1 MTMRFWVELVVRAFE
16 FYLAFGLAFAVW
28 FQALGWTRI
37 DASAAGGGI
46 GFRLLITPGLVL
58 LWPLLL
64 MKWWRHNH
72 HLVFLGDPIGPV
84 SPRRLRRCHGLI
96 WKGLAVLVPLLIGSG
111 WWWRLT
117 PPSPS
122 VLPELP
128 VSVAIKPLAPR

>member
-1 MTMRFWVELVVRAFE
+1 MTMRFWVEFVVQSFE
-16 FYLAFGLAFAVW
+16 WYLALGLVFACA
-28 FQALGWTRI
+28 FQALGLTRV

-64 MKWWRHNH
+64 MKWWRHH
-72 HLVFLGDPIGPV
+72 YQLVFLGDPIAPV
-84 SPRRLRRCHGLI
+84 SPRHLRRWHGLI
-96 WKGLAVLVPLLIGSG
+96 WKGLAVLVPLLIASA

-117 PPSPS
+117 PSSPS

-128 VSVAIKPLAPR
+128 VSVESNPLAPR